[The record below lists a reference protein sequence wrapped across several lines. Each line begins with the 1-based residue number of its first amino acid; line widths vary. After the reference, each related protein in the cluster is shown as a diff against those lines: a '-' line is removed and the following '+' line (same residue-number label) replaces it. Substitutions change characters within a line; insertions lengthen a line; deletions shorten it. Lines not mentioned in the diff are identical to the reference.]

1 MGVFKDDQIVA
12 RVLGGQAQTLKNNN
26 SRKIAI
32 AGCAA
37 AILGLAAWAV
47 IARKGAGAPNASSA
61 AVPAAVVD
69 TTHKTDAGSA
79 VFSPAVTKTSASTGV
94 ASGDKKRLPPVIDDV
109 PAEAVEL
116 NPKGAVR
123 SVEVHSEPQ
132 GRDKFAGAAKNADLS
147 IDAGENYEQAK
158 KLEEDAKGNSA
169 QLERARALFQ
179 KALDSGHLPTP
190 LETNCLSKLNELT
203 ARLILDSKSACT
215 EPKAEFHKVESGEV
229 VEKIARKF
237 KVTQGQIKRIN
248 HLNDKLSVR
257 VGQNLKML
265 QGETV
270 YKVDTDKLT
279 GTLYIDGV
287 FIKRFPVGIGPGNA
301 TPKGTY
307 LVENKLI
314 NPDWYYDGKKVPFGD
329 PKNILGSR
337 WMGMANSATGSNG
350 AGLGVHGTAL
360 PDSVPGRESKGCV
373 RMHNEDIE
381 ELYDFMP
388 QGGKVVIE

>member
-37 AILGLAAWAV
+37 VVLALGAWVV
-47 IARKGAGAPNASSA
+47 IARKGAGAPTASSA
-61 AVPAAVVD
+61 AVPAAAVD
-69 TTHKTDAGSA
+69 KTKKSEAGLT
-79 VFSPAVTKTSASTGV
+79 VFSPAVTAPPAGV
-94 ASGDKKRLPPVIDDV
+94 GKKHLPLVIEETR
-109 PAEAVEL
+109 AEAVEL
-116 NPKGAVR
+116 SPKVGARV
-123 SVEVHSEPQ
+123 VDVHTEPA
-132 GRDKFAGAAKNADLS
+132 GRDKPTDPAKNVDLS

-158 KLEEDAKGNSA
+158 RIEEDAKGSLA
-169 QLERARALFQ
+169 QLERARGLFQ
-179 KALDSGHLPTP
+179 RALDSGRLPTP
-190 LETNCLSKLNELT
+190 LETNCLAKLNELT
-203 ARLILDSKSACT
+203 AKLVLDSKTGCT

-237 KVTQGQIKRIN
+237 KVTQGQIKRLN

-265 QGETV
+265 PGETV
-270 YKVDTDKLT
+270 LKVDTEKLT

-287 FIKRFPVGIGPGNA
+287 FIKRYPVGIGPGNA
-301 TPKGTY
+301 TPKGSY
-307 LVENKLI
+307 IVENKLI

-337 WMGMANSATGSNG
+337 WMGMANSVTGSNG